1 MRPQLGSDIRLKLP
15 LETALTRTR
24 DTLKQEGFGVLTEID
39 LEAAFKEKL
48 GKSFHPYRILGAC
61 NPPLAYSA
69 VSADPSIGLLL
80 PCNVTVEAPAEGA
93 VVVRLTDPESLLGAE
108 GAASPLAAVAKDAQ
122 ARLLRVHAAL
132 SRGA

>member
-1 MRPQLGSDIRLKLP
+1 MRPQLGNDIRLRLP
-15 LETALTRTR
+15 LEAALTRTR

-48 GKSFHPYRILGAC
+48 GKPFHPYRILGAC

-80 PCNVTVEAPAEGA
+80 PCNVTVEAPTDGA
-93 VVVRLTDPESLLGAE
+93 VIVRLTDPEALLGAD
-108 GAASPLAAVAKDAQ
+108 GAASSMADVARDAR

-132 SRGA
+132 SRSA